1 MLKPIR
7 RLLYSVISLSLCVAT
22 IVKID
27 FTDKLLN
34 QNPLKVSLEVIVGSA
49 VVGIILFFVFGQ
61 DQFSLRITM

>member
-1 MLKPIR
+1 M
-7 RLLYSVISLSLCVAT
+7 AT

-34 QNPLKVSLEVIVGSA
+34 QNPLKISLEVIVGSA